1 MKMIHSTTAH
11 SMTYVRIVVLFL
23 VSLGLVWFV
32 PTAPPRLTDFFY
44 SHAFNLG
51 VLYAITIGFLM
62 SLTLSRRQ
70 LIEEYI
76 ALELNKIR
84 RLYHLAY
91 HLRKAQPKL
100 DAWFK
105 RLHKEIE
112 AYLHSFRKISF
123 GEYERGNLLFR
134 KATYTVYE
142 LPSLGIAYNQDLYGA
157 LLDAASTAT
166 EAREFIRSKKDH
178 HIGRFQWLVTVII
191 TITFCVTI
199 AVFTPSDLWTRI
211 TSLFAIF
218 CVFLTLQLVFEYDR
232 SNERKHRYIAK
243 LYVSNYDFIKHPE
256 RPEIEP

>member
-1 MKMIHSTTAH
+1 MKMIHATTTH
-11 SMTYVRIVVLFL
+11 LITYVRILVLFV
-23 VSLGLVWFV
+23 VSFCLVWFV
-32 PTAPPRLTDFFY
+32 PTAPERLTDFFY
-44 SHAFNLG
+44 AHAFNLG

-84 RLYHLAY
+84 RLYHLSY

-100 DAWFK
+100 DTWFK
-105 RLHKEIE
+105 RLQKEIE
-112 AYLHSFRKISF
+112 QYLRSFRKVSF
-123 GEYERGNLLFR
+123 ARYEKGNVAFR
-134 KATYTVYE
+134 KATYLIYE
-142 LPSLGIAYNQDLYGA
+142 LPSLGIPYNQDLYGA
-157 LLDAASTAT
+157 LLETTATAT

-178 HIGRFQWLVTVII
+178 HIGRFQWMVTVVI
-191 TITFCVTI
+191 TVTFCLTI
-199 AVFTPSDLWTRI
+199 AVFTPADFWARI

-256 RPEIEP
+256 QPEVEP